1 MTAWAIKDSN
11 GQVLLHFMSASR
23 LEVGQKVVPAH
34 FDAFR
39 LHVSSSYREAFDRA
53 VNQVLEREG
62 WQIVRVGR
70 RKAGP
75 GAAKEPPGLWRR
87 TTGCDRTDAR
97 SLSAPI

>member
-1 MTAWAIKDSN
+1 MTAWAIQDSD
-11 GQVLLHFMSASR
+11 GQVLLHVMSASR
-23 LEVGQKVVPAH
+23 LEVGRKVVPAH

-75 GAAKEPPGLWRR
+75 KEPSGRWRR